1 MESDKTYYSREAE
14 QAVIGALLLDDR
26 SFAEVRAIIDHAD
39 FFLQEHQLI
48 FKAIDRLVTRGE
60 LIDVVTVAE
69 WMTDEDLERCGG
81 PGYLSKVVDCTPS
94 SDNAEAYAKIVK
106 RDSIKRAALA
116 TVSDL
121 FLELQSDNDPTD
133 LLLQF
138 RDKSA
143 EILGSTAA
151 GTSNLADKFQFSAR
165 EALDTEE
172 PDWLI
177 DDVLPAESMSVIY
190 GKSEAYKTFIAMD
203 MVCSI
208 ATGAQWHGFETKKS
222 PVLYISA
229 EGQRGINYRKRAWEV
244 RHGRNA
250 DWLGILGQPIDMTDP
265 TIGVSLTIAIERF
278 EEQFSVRPSIIVL
291 DTLNR
296 CFGDGDENSTQDMT
310 RFIKS
315 CDAVK
320 AATGVGIM
328 IIHHSGKDDTKGMR
342 GNSAL
347 RGAVDTEFLVTRP
360 DPDARRTVFK
370 NTKIKD
376 ADRPPEI
383 TFDMM
388 VQEIGKLDKKGR
400 AITSLVPLKSETPV
414 YESGTDMIVD
424 MIQRIV
430 SRGHVPSYKLVLDD
444 WKNAQ
449 PTGIDDNDL
458 RAQFAQQVKAAK
470 IGGLIVEE
478 NGGFRVL

>member
-1 MESDKTYYSREAE
+1 MESDKTHYSAEAE
-14 QAVIGALLLDDR
+14 LSVIGALLLDDR
-26 SFAEVRAIIDHAD
+26 CFPEVRATVEASD
-39 FFLQEHQLI
+39 FFTVAHQLI
-48 FKAIDRLVTRGE
+48 FKAIDRLATRGE
-60 LIDVVTVAE
+60 MIDVVTVAE
-69 WMTDEDLERCGG
+69 WMDAETLDKCGG
-81 PGYLSKVVDCTPS
+81 AAYLSRAVDVVPS
-94 SDNAEAYAKIVK
+94 VDNVSAYARIVK
-106 RDSIKRAALA
+106 RDSIKRAAMA
-116 TVSDL
+116 EVS
-121 FLELQSDNDPTD
+121 ELYLSLQDADNPTD
-133 LLLQF
+133 LLLEF

-203 MVCSI
+203 MVCAI
-208 ATGAQWHGFETKKS
+208 ATGAEWHGFETKKA
-222 PVLYISA
+222 PVLYVSA

-244 RHGRNA
+244 KHGRHA
-250 DWLGILGQPIDMTDP
+250 DWLGILGQPVDMTDP
-265 TIGVSLTIAIERF
+265 TIGVSLTMAIERF
-278 EEQFSVRPSIIVL
+278 EEQFEVRPALIVL

-388 VQEIGKLDKKGR
+388 VQEIGKQDKKGR
-400 AITSLVPLKSETPV
+400 AITSLVPLKSETPA
-414 YESGTDMIVD
+414 YESGTDMVVD
-424 MIQRIV
+424 MIRAIV
-430 SRGHVPSYKLVLDD
+430 SRGHVPSYKLVMDD

-449 PTGIDDNDL
+449 RPGMDENEL
-458 RAQFAQQVKAAK
+458 RAMFAEQVKAAK
-470 IGGLIVEE
+470 IGGLIIEE

>member
-1 MESDKTYYSREAE
+1 MESDKIHYSREAE

-26 SFAEVRAIIDHAD
+26 RFPEVRAVIGPAD
-39 FFLQEHQLI
+39 FFLPEHQLI

-60 LIDVVTVAE
+60 MIDVVTVAE
-69 WMTDEDLERCGG
+69 WMDGEELKKCGG
-81 PGYLSKVVDCTPS
+81 AQYLSHVANVTPS
-94 SDNAEAYAKIVK
+94 IDNAESYAKIVK

-177 DDVLPAESMSVIY
+177 DDVLPAESMTVIY

-208 ATGAQWHGFETKKS
+208 ATGASWHGFETKKA
-222 PVLYISA
+222 PVLYVSA

-244 RHGRNA
+244 KHGRHA
-250 DWLGILGQPIDMTDP
+250 DWLGILGQPVDMTDP

-278 EEQFSVRPSIIVL
+278 EEQFEVRPALIVL

-360 DPDARRTVFK
+360 DPDARSTVFK

-388 VQEIGKLDKKGR
+388 VQEIGKQDKKGR
-400 AITSLVPLKSETPV
+400 AITSLVPIKSDKPV
-414 YESGTDMIVD
+414 YQSGTDMVVD
-424 MIQRIV
+424 MIQRII
-430 SRGHVPSYKLVLDD
+430 SRGHVPSYKLVYDD

-449 PTGIDDNDL
+449 RPGMDENDL
-458 RAQFAQQVKAAK
+458 RSMFADQVKAAK
-470 IGGLIVEE
+470 IGGLIIEE